1 LLFAW
6 SGTKGVSLSFGAR
19 VWKGPKA
26 VLNQHIFRV
35 IPNTESVLPEF
46 TYYLLKQ
53 IQERIE
59 SKAHG
64 FKSSFV
70 HVKKSDITNLTFPLP
85 PLPEQQ
91 KIAKILSAIDEKLE
105 VQQSKNH
112 QYQELKQGLMQQLLT
127 GKIRVTNLL
136 TKTVPA

>member
-105 VQQSKNH
+105 V
-112 QYQELKQGLMQQLLT
+112 
-127 GKIRVTNLL
+127 
-136 TKTVPA
+136 